1 MEKVIHLDRP
11 ILLSTQCGTESTA
24 NLGVKLW
31 NIVLSKMKKPNSKVQ
46 HFPLRNPNLLIYF

>member
-11 ILLSTQCGTESTA
+11 ILLSSQCGTESTA

-31 NIVLSKMKKPNSKVQ
+31 NIVLSKIKKPNSRYSI
-46 HFPLRNPNLLIYF
+46 FL